1 MTRAGADAAGGGMS
15 AEGGRQIDCWRDK
28 MIDDMTVDE
37 LRVALKQL
45 GTMYTRLLEERIGM
59 HERKRE
65 GK

>member
-1 MTRAGADAAGGGMS
+1 MS